1 LSKFKDRKRVNKK
14 RDEKYRY
21 TLMDEREKK
30 KAYIHT

>member
-21 TLMDEREKK
+21 KLMDEREKK
-30 KAYIHT
+30 KAYTHT